1 MLDIYFWLFTHC
13 LICLPFAY
21 IICFIVRLMRERG
34 SPLHI
39 HTDLLVLSAILVQVL
54 LQVSSIASFPS
65 GNYKVPVR
73 MLLKLL

>member
-1 MLDIYFWLFTHC
+1 MLDIYFQLFTHC

-21 IICFIVRLMRERG
+21 IFFFVVRLMRERG

-54 LQVSSIASFPS
+54 LQVSSIASFPL
-65 GNYKVPVR
+65 GKYKVPVR